1 MSRYRILISVLLAA
15 AALSVEARIEAPDHV
30 IYGNATVFGAPAA
43 PGQLVELQ
51 LLTTGEVI
59 SRYELGRD
67 PRLGDQFALRVP
79 MDAVNPRLDGRA
91 RPGDPVQIFLAGQ
104 LVAETTVGD
113 EGVAVRLDIDPQNL
127 GTGPS
132 LAITDGTVFEGNAGT
147 TPVVFD
153 VSLNTTSDSPVV
165 MDWETQDVSATGGA
179 SCGGGI
185 DYLSDSS
192 LLTISA
198 GQSEGSVTI
207 LVCGDT
213 VIEDT
218 EQFELR
224 ITGVQNGVPERNAA
238 IATIIDDD
246 DVPGLRIADVSV
258 VEPAQG
264 TTTEAVFIPRL
275 TKNSDFETRFNYT
288 TEPVNAEPG
297 IDYVPISGTATIPA
311 GELNVEIP
319 VTVLN
324 APNATPPKSFF
335 LRISNPF
342 NVILD
347 DDEALG
353 VINDRAFRPAVNPE
367 QAVVNQENNVTGLAG
382 PTSLAISPDGAHA
395 YVTSEALDTLLVF
408 NRNAN
413 SGRLELMTSYDNAR
427 AGFESMLLGA
437 PMDVR
442 VSPDGQHVYVASR
455 TDNSVAVFARNSS
468 NGSLT
473 FIQNQQE
480 GQMSSGSATL
490 ANAGLSG
497 VRQLLVSAD
506 GRNVYAA
513 GSEVDSVAIFARD
526 LSSGELT
533 FLEAEISGVDD
544 AGDSGGE
551 VVAMNRPSGLAE
563 SPNGEQIYVASRF
576 GDAVQVFERDVN
588 AGGAEFGRLNY
599 VTAYQDG
606 LAGITGLDGAYDV
619 AVSPDGQHVYVSA
632 EAGNNVTLFDRNA
645 NGELS
650 LRKVI
655 AQQFPEVP
663 GLSGAQGLTV
673 SPDGL
678 EVFVT
683 GFGSETDKSSLTIFR
698 RLQEPENGLEV
709 GDLVVRQTV
718 FDDQGRVLF
727 MAGATDVVASDDD
740 QYLYVVANQD
750 NAIVLFSRISLDIVF
765 SDGFEDL

>member
-1 MSRYRILISVLLAA
+1 MSRYQVLLSIVL
-15 AALSVEARIEAPDHV
+15 ALGVMSADARIEAPDHV
-30 IYGNATVFGAPAA
+30 IYGNATVFGVPAA
-43 PGQLVELQ
+43 PGQFVELR
-51 LLTTGEVI
+51 LLATGETI

-67 PRLGDQFALRVP
+67 PRLGDQFALRIP

-104 LVAETTVGD
+104 LAAETTVGE

-132 LAITDGTVFEGNAGT
+132 LGITDQTVFEGNAGT
-147 TPVVFD
+147 MPVVFQ

-165 MDWETQDVSATGGA
+165 MFWQTQDLTASGGS
-179 SCGGGI
+179 SCGNGV
-185 DYLSDSS
+185 DYLSAENEE
-192 LLTISA
+192 LLFSP
-198 GQSEGSVTI
+198 GQSEGRVTI

-224 ITGVQNGVPERNAA
+224 INGVQNGVPERQAA

-246 DVPGLRIADVSV
+246 DVPALRIADVSV
-258 VEPAQG
+258 TEPGQG
-264 TTTEAVFIPRL
+264 TTTDAVFVPTL
-275 TKNSDFETRFNYT
+275 SKNSDFETRFNYT
-288 TEPVNAEPG
+288 TEPVNAVPG
-297 IDYVPISGTATIPA
+297 VDYVPISGTATIPA

-335 LRISNPF
+335 LRFSNPF

-353 VINDRAFRPAVNPE
+353 VINDRAFRPAVTPE

-382 PTSLAISPDGAHA
+382 PTSLAISPDGSHA
-395 YVTSEALDTLLVF
+395 YVTSESLDTLLVF
-408 NRNAN
+408 NRNTN
-413 SGRLELMTSYDNAR
+413 TGRLDLMTSYDSAR

-455 TDNSVAVFARNSS
+455 TDNSIAVFARNSA
-468 NGSLT
+468 NGSLA

-480 GQMSSGSATL
+480 GQTSSASATS
-490 ANAGLSG
+490 ANAGLGG

-513 GSEVDSVAIFARD
+513 GSDVNGVAIFARD
-526 LSSGELT
+526 PGSGELT
-533 FLEAEISGVDD
+533 FIEAEISGVDD
-544 AGDSGGE
+544 ASDSGGE
-551 VVAMNRPSGLAE
+551 VVAMSRPSGLAE

-588 AGGAEFGRLNY
+588 VGRAEFGRLNY
-599 VTAYQDG
+599 VTAYQNG
-606 LAGITGLDGAYDV
+606 LGGITGLDGAYDV
-619 AVSPDGQHVYVSA
+619 AVSPDGEHVYVSA
-632 EAGNNVTLFDRNA
+632 EAGNNVTLFDRSA

-650 LRKVI
+650 LRRVI

-663 GLSGAQGLTV
+663 GLGGAQGLSV

-683 GFGSETDKSSLTIFR
+683 GFGDSSLTIFR
-698 RLQEPENGLEV
+698 RLQEPEDGLDV

-727 MAGATDVVASDDD
+727 MAGPTDVVTSDDD

-750 NAIVLFSRISLDIVF
+750 NAIVLFSRISLDIIF
-765 SDGFEDL
+765 SDGFENL